1 MLMTN
6 ELLDDAR
13 GLLTREQC
21 AQRLANVMN
30 QEVLV
35 WDEEAREYR
44 PIAWPEVSE

>member
-6 ELLDDAR
+6 DLLDDAR

-30 QEVLV
+30 QDVLV
-35 WDEEAREYR
+35 WDEEAQEYR
-44 PIAWPEVSE
+44 TIARPEVPE